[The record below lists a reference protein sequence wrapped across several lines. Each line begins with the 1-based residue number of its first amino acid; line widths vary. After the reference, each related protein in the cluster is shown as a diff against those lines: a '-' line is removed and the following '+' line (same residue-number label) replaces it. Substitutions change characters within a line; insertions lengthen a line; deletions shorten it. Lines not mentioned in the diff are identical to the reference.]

1 MNSIHNPV
9 NTLMKYFTIT
19 LLITVIGLL
28 IGNMLPYTLIA
39 AANILLTVLI
49 IVTFIIAIFAKRPK
63 QGSRRGFSMSIVY
76 GYAFLLGITLT
87 PTLAYY
93 VGTLGSSTVI
103 AVFIGTLLIVGAL
116 SFLSYTQGNDNILKF
131 GPILFVSTIVLF
143 VISIISLFFLKFTM
157 VQWLITISSII
168 IFSLWVVYDIYRFKR
183 ESAYISTKRELAP
196 YVLDIY
202 IDFINL
208 FLDLLRLIALIK
220 GND

>member
-1 MNSIHNPV
+1 MSSIHNPV
-9 NTLMKYFTIT
+9 NALMKYFTIT

-28 IGNMLPYTLIA
+28 IGNTLPYTLITA
-39 AANILLTVLI
+39 INILLFTLI

-63 QGSRRGFSMSIVY
+63 HGSRRGFSMNIVY
-76 GYAFLLGITLT
+76 GYSLLLGITLT

-93 VGTLGSSTVI
+93 VGAIGASTVI
-103 AVFIGTLLIVGAL
+103 AVFIGTLLIVGTL
-116 SFLSYTQGNDNILKF
+116 SFLSYTQSNDNILKL
-131 GPILFVSTIVLF
+131 GPILFVSTIVLLI
-143 VISIISLFFLKFTM
+143 ISIASLFFLEFTM
-157 VQWLITISSII
+157 AQWIITISSII
-168 IFSLWVVYDIYRFKR
+168 IFSCWVIYDIYRFKR

-220 GND
+220 SND